1 MKTKYSSL
9 FIAAVA
15 LFLLNSCS
23 TVPIIGRKQMNL
35 LPEASILQMSLTNYQ
50 TFLKEN
56 KLSNDQK
63 STQMVKVAG
72 TRIAGAVNRFL
83 VTNGLS
89 KDITNYQWEFNLI
102 ADPTPNAW
110 CMPGGKVAVFE
121 GILPIT
127 QNETGIA
134 VVMGHEIAHA
144 LAHHGNE
151 RMSQG
156 LVQELGG
163 IALEK
168 AVETQPAQTRQIFE
182 VAYGLGS
189 QVGFILPYSRL
200 HENEADRLGLIL
212 MAMAKYNPNEAI
224 AFWERMAKS
233 SKGVIPPVWLS
244 THPLD
249 ESRIAAL
256 KTNLPEAI
264 KYYQAAMEGK

>member
-1 MKTKYSSL
+1 MKTKILCLAITALCLGL
-9 FIAAVA
+9 FN
-15 LFLLNSCS
+15 FCS
-23 TVPIIGRKQMNL
+23 TVPITGRKQMNL
-35 LPEASILQMSLTNYQ
+35 LPEASMLQMSLTNYQ

-56 KLSNDQK
+56 KLSSDQK
-63 STQMVKVAG
+63 SAQMVKASG
-72 TRIAGAVNRFL
+72 ARIAAAVNQFL
-83 VTNGLS
+83 VSNGRS
-89 KDITNYQWEFNLI
+89 KDVSNYQWEFNLI

-163 IALEK
+163 MALEK
-168 AVETQPAQTRQIFE
+168 AIETKPAQTRQIFE

-200 HENEADRLGLIL
+200 HESEADRLGLIL
-212 MAMAKYNPNEAI
+212 MAMAKYNPTEAV

-233 SKGVIPPVWLS
+233 GKGVTPCLAEHPS
-244 THPLD
+244 T
-249 ESRIAAL
+249 R
-256 KTNLPEAI
+256 
-264 KYYQAAMEGK
+264 